1 MKERDSLGCEAL
13 HLYLDDELDTVEAL
27 AFERH
32 LETCAACRSEL
43 AEFRAIRE
51 HLRQSLTRARASA
64 ALEGRIAAAVKAE
77 AAAPPARRSAAWH
90 WPRLAAAAAVL
101 VIASSSATFYALQP
115 SAEARWIDGIVNAH
129 ERAMLAGHEID
140 VASSNRHT
148 VKPWFTGKT
157 AMAPLVVDLADA
169 GYPLVGGRL
178 DVPVDRAMPAIIY
191 KLGPHTL
198 SLYMRPA
205 KTLDGESA
213 EPALRKVDGFS
224 VLEWRQNGFI
234 FTAVSDADGNEVRAF
249 QKAFAPRAAAMP

>member
-1 MKERDSLGCEAL
+1 MSEIKPTGCEML
-13 HLYLDDELDTVEAL
+13 HLYFDGELDTVAALGFEKHLEACAQCRADL
-27 AFERH
+27 ADLQAIRGRLRSDLTRVSARPAFE
-32 LETCAACRSEL
+32 
-43 AEFRAIRE
+43 
-51 HLRQSLTRARASA
+51 Q
-64 ALEGRIAAAVKAE
+64 RIAAAIA
-77 AAAPPARRSAAWH
+77 ADAAPSKAVRPRRWGRWE

-115 SAEARWIDGIVNAH
+115 SAEDRWVDGIVNAH

-140 VASSNRHT
+140 VVSSNRHT

-178 DVPVDRAMPAIIY
+178 DVPVDQATPAIIY
-191 KLGPHTL
+191 KVGPHVL
-198 SLYMRPA
+198 SLYMRPGQGS
-205 KTLDGESA
+205 T